1 MNTPLYRGDIYF
13 CDLDPAFGCEQ
24 GGTRPVLVIQNNT
37 GNAHSATT
45 IVAAITHKD
54 KPALPTHVALQGV
67 SGLKDG
73 SVVLLEQIRT
83 IDRGRLS
90 RRVGMLSEQHMEH
103 VGAALKISLGL
114 CPHHKEFM
122 LITLCQTCAQSFE
135 DSNEYRVIRATP
147 DQSIKETCTICN
159 IRTGFDYQ
167 VSKTAHRD
175 I

>member
-45 IVAAITHKD
+45 IIAAITHKD

-83 IDRGRLS
+83 IDRGRLVRQVATLDNHKMRLVDIALATS
-90 RRVGMLSEQHMEH
+90 VGIQTPPKTSMLMS
-103 VGAALKISLGL
+103 
-114 CPHHKEFM
+114 
-122 LITLCQTCAQSFE
+122 LCQSCVQTFR
-135 DSNEYRVIRATP
+135 DSNSYLVRQADVSQET
-147 DQSIKETCTICN
+147 KESCTICN
-159 IRTGFDYQ
+159 VKTGYDFE
-167 VSKTAHRD
+167 VTRL
-175 I
+175 